1 MTPARTPARTP
12 VVGIIGATGA
22 VGREAVAELRRSG
35 GTRLRLGARNAGA
48 LRELGARDKELEAV
62 PVDVTDPASLRG
74 FTDGC
79 DIVLN
84 CAGPTYVLK
93 DSAAQAALA
102 ARAHY
107 VDVAGDDPVAEA
119 LGTSP
124 AGRSVVLSAGALP
137 GLSGL
142 LPRRAARDLDRVVA
156 LTAHCGGI
164 EECTPTVAADMMLS
178 LTTGGADGAAFG
190 RPNAAWR
197 HGAARPGAL
206 RPAEDAVVAGFPGRV
221 AVVPF
226 LSTETE
232 RLARHLGAERVDW
245 FNVYP
250 GPQVRLALA
259 RLPGHLAAPDAAATD
274 PAAAMMRAARLDLAG
289 RRPWYAMTFTVE
301 GTRDGAPARRELT
314 LRTASSYRLTGAV
327 AALAVEAVAHGRVG
341 PGVHFAADV
350 LDPDH
355 TVDRLGEVPGLY
367 EHFTASGPDG
377 PDEGEL

>member
-1 MTPARTPARTP
+1 MTPARAPLVG
-12 VVGIIGATGA
+12 VVGATGA
-22 VGREAVAELRRSG
+22 VGREAVAELRRTG
-35 GTRLRLGARNAGA
+35 AARLRLGARGGDA
-48 LRELGARDKELEAV
+48 LRELGARHAAFDTMR
-62 PVDVTDPASLRG
+62 VDVTDPASLRA
-74 FTDGC
+74 FTAGC

-93 DSAAQAALA
+93 EKAARAALA
-102 ARAHY
+102 AGAHY

-119 LGTSP
+119 LGSP
-124 AGRSVVLSAGALP
+124 GGDRCVVLSAGALP

-142 LPRRAARDLDRVVA
+142 LPRHAAHDLDRVTA

-197 HGAARPGAL
+197 DGAARPGAL
-206 RPAEDAVVAGFPGRV
+206 RPAEDATVAGFPGRV

-232 RLARHLGAERVDW
+232 RLARHLGAEHVDW

-259 RLPGHLAAPDAAATD
+259 RLPGRLAAPDAAAAD
-274 PAAAMMRAARLDLAG
+274 LAADMMRAARLDIAG
-289 RRPWYAMTFTVE
+289 RHPWYAMAFTVD
-301 GTRDGAPARRELT
+301 GARDGAPARRALT
-314 LRTASSYRLTGAV
+314 LRTTSSYRLTGVV
-327 AALAVEAVAHGRVG
+327 AALAVDAVAHGGVTS
-341 PGVHFAADV
+341 GVHFAADV
-350 LDPDH
+350 LDPGH
-355 TVDRLGEVPGLY
+355 TVRRLREIPGLF
-367 EHFTASGPDG
+367 ERFTMTGGDADEL
-377 PDEGEL
+377 DEGEL